1 MIDAAQKRR
10 FVTLVAPHNIIKA
23 HGPDKKHGDHARDAE
38 ENPHRGQLHPQ
49 QKRQIG
55 AHKGEADEQPHKA
68 DLAGEDRFFFL
79 IVPHLHRLAKE
90 AEGKQHNKAPQ
101 RLPNASARKQEGHKQ
116 PRQKIE
122 EKRHIAHD
130 KIRIHIAPRRHF
142 HIFERNIFLLCHA
155 KHRTVLH
162 RAHHAAEKKQDIH
175 QLRRGLHRLQHP
187 LFQRE
192 HQREPCR
199 KAKINRFAKQL

>member
-1 MIDAAQKRR
+1 MIDAAQERC
-10 FVTLVAPHNIIKA
+10 FIAPIAPDNIIKTPRA
-23 HGPDKKHGDHARDAE
+23 DEKHGDHAGDAE
-38 ENPHRGQLHPQ
+38 ENPHRGQLYPQ
-49 QKRQIG
+49 QNRQIG
-55 AHKGEADEQPHKA
+55 SHKGDADEQPHKA

-101 RLPNASARKQEGHKQ
+101 RLPDASVHKQEGHKQ
-116 PRQKIE
+116 HRQKIE

-162 RAHHAAEKKQDIH
+162 RAYYTAEKKQDID
-175 QLRRGLHRLQHP
+175 QLRRSLRRLQQP

-192 HQREPCR
+192 H
-199 KAKINRFAKQL
+199 